1 MHAVIK
7 TGGKQYRVAKDDII
21 TTERLS
27 GDAGAIVTFDQV
39 LMVGDKVGTPHVSGA
54 AVTAKIVEQTRG
66 DKVIVFKKKR
76 RKDYKR
82 TAGHRQ
88 NLTILQITDVSGVAK
103 KASSKTVKTTDNK
116 TASTEPLVKA
126 KEAKK
131 AAPVKTSEANK
142 VEEKKPSEKK
152 AAAKKAPAKK
162 TVVKKPAGKAQPS
175 AKSGDT
181 KK

>member
-21 TTERLS
+21 TIERLS

-39 LMVGDKVGTPHVSGA
+39 LMVGDKIGTPHVSGA

-66 DKVIVFKKKR
+66 DKVVVFKKKR

-88 NLTILQITDVSGVAK
+88 DLTVLQITDVAAAAK
-103 KASSKTVKTTDNK
+103 KASSASPKAAADTKVVKEKATEKDTKEADKAPRKKATVK
-116 TASTEPLVKA
+116 
-126 KEAKK
+126 
-131 AAPVKTSEANK
+131 K
-142 VEEKKPSEKK
+142 V
-152 AAAKKAPAKK
+152 AAKKAVVKKTPAKK
-162 TVVKKPAGKAQPS
+162 SSDKPS
-175 AKSGDT
+175 DT